1 MNQSQAERLTG
12 FLKERLPPEAYSDF
26 HDMLE
31 VLLEASDGAGSDDT
45 EVAMRTV
52 DLLNFLDERL
62 PEDEVNRVRKIIFGT
77 DDQGKVVAQDAALR
91 VKCVMRAEQYAKARV
106 MRATGADAIACDSAA
121 DAYRLGLTA
130 LGQDSMHVTDDAAR
144 FIFEGF
150 VSQRRQQVA
159 ASSDLA
165 SRMGIKAPRN
175 FG

>member
-1 MNQSQAERLTG
+1 MNQSQADRLTG
-12 FLKERLPPEAYSDF
+12 FLQERLPPEAYTDF

-31 VLLEASDGAGSDDT
+31 YLLEVSDGAGPDDT

-77 DDQGKVVAQDAALR
+77 DDQGNAVAQDAALR

-106 MRATGADAIACDSAA
+106 MRATGADVMACDSAA
-121 DAYRLGLTA
+121 DAYRLGLAA
-130 LGQDSMHVTDDAAR
+130 LGQDAAQVTDDAAR
-144 FIFEGF
+144 SIFEGF
-150 VSQRRQQVA
+150 VSQRRQRVA

-165 SRMGIKAPRN
+165 LRLGIKAPRN